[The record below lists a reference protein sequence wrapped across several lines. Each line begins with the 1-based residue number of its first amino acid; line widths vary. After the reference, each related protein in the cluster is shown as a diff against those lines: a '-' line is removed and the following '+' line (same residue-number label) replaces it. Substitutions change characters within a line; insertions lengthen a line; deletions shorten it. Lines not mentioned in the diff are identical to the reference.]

1 MDHPIHACQSK
12 KSWCVER
19 SSNVAKPPS
28 TASGSTQK
36 SEMCIRDDRGL
47 REVEPCRARTGLARD
62 AIARVAVW
70 RWRSWSQLTHRYGA
84 QNEQRHIA
92 ASGITA
98 LDDQEPRTPLLCADD
113 VAYRLRA
120 ARGRKREPGLHGTWG
135 YLCFVWWQ
143 RVCQHT

>member
-1 MDHPIHACQSK
+1 MPA
-12 KSWCVER
+12 
-19 SSNVAKPPS
+19 
-28 TASGSTQK
+28 
-36 SEMCIRDDRGL
+36 L
-47 REVEPCRARTGLARD
+47 LARRASLPCGELEPAHNPVVSTPGLSGAED
-62 AIARVAVW
+62 SINEW
-70 RWRSWSQLTHRYGA
+70 RYDHTRRSVWSQLTHRCGA
-84 QNEQRHIA
+84 QNEQRRRR
-92 ASGITA
+92 ITA